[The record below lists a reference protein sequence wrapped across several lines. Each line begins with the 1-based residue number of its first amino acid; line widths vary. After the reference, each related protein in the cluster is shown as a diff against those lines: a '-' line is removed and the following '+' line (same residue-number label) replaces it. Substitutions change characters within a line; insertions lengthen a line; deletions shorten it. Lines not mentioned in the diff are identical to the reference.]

1 MKLTLYKHNKKYEKE
16 SKDTSSREIIFI
28 HRDRKRKR
36 KKGGMLMESNFYN
49 HFQNIER
56 VFPLEF
62 VASHRRQ
69 IYIDLMC

>member
-1 MKLTLYKHNKKYEKE
+1 MKNEINIHLAEKLFLAIETERGKK
-16 SKDTSSREIIFI
+16 
-28 HRDRKRKR
+28 KR